1 MGYKNIWYRPN
12 PINLNKFLFIKKEKN
27 KTKNKILLNVGQFMP
42 RKNQKFLVQIMK
54 FLPKNFKLILCGPLV
69 SKGSKKDRDLNI
81 LMKLKTTLKNIN

>member
-1 MGYKNIWYRPN
+1 
-12 PINLNKFLFIKKEKN
+12 
-27 KTKNKILLNVGQFMP
+27 MP

-69 SKGSKKDRDLNI
+69 SKGSKKIEILNI